1 MKKFWFI
8 SSAFVSCNML
18 MMALSQAQ
26 CVNENCAALGYTETS
41 NTTGNCV
48 KCPFGEA
55 WNCSDASCPDNYK
68 YTCDVSNQ
76 YGSVGKSCGGK
87 YTECLCA
94 EGYTWENGSCKCAN
108 KYACSGTGY
117 AGGVG
122 ESCMGYD
129 INGSGQYTTRY
140 ASCTCAEG
148 YSWTGIACVLRC
160 YAGKEFGY
168 ILYSDMTRSEDLEPD
183 KTPIGVVICSYPE
196 GGGQALALN
205 SIGKY
210 QWSTENVDIPEIE
223 NDDYSTVTAFSSCAD
238 TQAMLKAGDANT
250 YPAAWAAHNYTT
262 EGTNVGDWC
271 LPASTVARIDSNEL
285 NFIDS
290 ILESAGGTVL
300 GSMLTTLEYEGD
312 PKAKTST
319 VNRNS
324 YGIASKSS
332 SITVRPVIEF

>member
-1 MKKFWFI
+1 MKKFWLI

-18 MMALSQAQ
+18 IISLPQAQ
-26 CVNENCAALGYTETS
+26 CVNENCAAWGYTETS

-55 WNCSDASCPDNYK
+55 WNCSDASCPDDYK
-68 YTCDVSNQ
+68 YTCS
-76 YGSVGKSCGGK
+76 YLGSLGKSCGGK

-94 EGYTWENGSCKCAN
+94 EGYKWENGSCKCAN
-108 KYACSGTGY
+108 KYACRGTGY

-129 INGSGQYTTRY
+129 INGTGSYETRY

-205 SIGKY
+205 PIGKY

-223 NDDYSTVTAFSSCAD
+223 NEAISTVTAFSSCAD

-250 YPAAWAAHNYTT
+250 YPAAWATYNYTT
-262 EGTNVGDWC
+262 EGTNIGDWC
-271 LPASTVARIDSNEL
+271 LPAFTVVDINVNEL
-285 NFIDS
+285 EFIDS
-290 ILESAGGTVL
+290 VLESAGGTVL
-300 GSMLTTLEYEGD
+300 GGMW
-312 PKAKTST
+312 TST
-319 VNRNS
+319 EFTNSKESSLYKYRNS
-324 YGIASKSS
+324 SSVYNKSS